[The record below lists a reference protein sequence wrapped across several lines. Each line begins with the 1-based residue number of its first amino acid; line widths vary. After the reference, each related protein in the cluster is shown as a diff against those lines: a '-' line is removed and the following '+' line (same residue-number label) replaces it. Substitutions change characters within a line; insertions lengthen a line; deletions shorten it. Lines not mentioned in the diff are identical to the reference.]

1 MAAQKSY
8 SLPSFM
14 NSDSSLPWLLP
25 LITMLIVFAIIPFFY
40 NIYLSFHEFVPAK
53 RALLFVG
60 WDNWIR
66 LFTDG
71 VFWGSL
77 KVSLYYTFMCLLIQ
91 LILGMGIALLIDS
104 DDPGFGIIRSIL
116 TLTLVIPP
124 AIAGMIFLIMEDA
137 NYGLIPWLLKS
148 VGLIGPE
155 DTILADPTLA
165 LWGVM
170 IVDIWQWTPF
180 MVLILVAGLRSLPS
194 EPFESAVIDGAR
206 PFQVFRRLTLPMLHK
221 VIAVAILIRGIDLWR
236 MVDYVFVL
244 TSGGPGTATY
254 TLSLYSWQRFTFVQW
269 GYGATISL
277 FSLIVILIVGN
288 AFIHFAKVKW

>member
-1 MAAQKSY
+1 MSSQKSY

-25 LITMLIVFAIIPFFY
+25 LVTMLIVFAIIPFFY

-91 LILGMGIALLIDS
+91 LVLGMGIALLIDS

-116 TLTLVIPP
+116 TCLLYTSPSP
-124 AIAGMIFLIMEDA
+124 RDA
-137 NYGLIPWLLKS
+137 
-148 VGLIGPE
+148 
-155 DTILADPTLA
+155 
-165 LWGVM
+165 
-170 IVDIWQWTPF
+170 
-180 MVLILVAGLRSLPS
+180 
-194 EPFESAVIDGAR
+194 
-206 PFQVFRRLTLPMLHK
+206 
-221 VIAVAILIRGIDLWR
+221 
-236 MVDYVFVL
+236 
-244 TSGGPGTATY
+244 
-254 TLSLYSWQRFTFVQW
+254 
-269 GYGATISL
+269 
-277 FSLIVILIVGN
+277 
-288 AFIHFAKVKW
+288 

>member
-1 MAAQKSY
+1 MSSQKSF
-8 SLPSFM
+8 SLPSIM
-14 NSDSSLPWLLP
+14 TSDSSLPWLLP

-40 NIYLSFHEFVPAK
+40 NIYLSFHEFVPLK
-53 RALLFVG
+53 RALIFVG
-60 WDNWIR
+60 WENWIK

-77 KVSLYYTFMCLLIQ
+77 KVSLYYTFVCLIIQ
-91 LILGMGIALLIDS
+91 LVLGMGIALLIDS

-137 NYGLIPWLLKS
+137 NYGLIPWALKS
-148 VGLIGPE
+148 IGLIGQE
-155 DTILADPTLA
+155 DTILADPSLA

-194 EPFESAVIDGAR
+194 EPFESAMIDGAR
-206 PFQVFRRLTLPMLHK
+206 PFQIFRRLTLPMLHK
-221 VIAVAILIRGIDLWR
+221 VIAVAILIRGID
-236 MVDYVFVL
+236 
-244 TSGGPGTATY
+244 
-254 TLSLYSWQRFTFVQW
+254 
-269 GYGATISL
+269 
-277 FSLIVILIVGN
+277 
-288 AFIHFAKVKW
+288 

>member
-1 MAAQKSY
+1 
-8 SLPSFM
+8 M
-14 NSDSSLPWLLP
+14 NSDSAFPWLLP

-60 WDNWIR
+60 WDNLIR

-77 KVSLYYTFMCLLIQ
+77 KVSLFYTFVCLAIQ
-91 LILGMGIALLIDS
+91 LVLGMAIALLIDS
-104 DDPGFGIIRSIL
+104 DDPGFGIIRSVL

-137 NYGLIPWLLKS
+137 NYGLIPWALKS

-155 DTILADPTLA
+155 DTILSDPTLA
-165 LWGVM
+165 IWGVM

-206 PFQVFRRLTLPMLHK
+206 PFQVFRKLTLPMLHK
-221 VIAVAILIRGIDLWR
+221 VIAVAVLIRGIDLWR

-277 FSLIVILIVGN
+277 FSLLVILFVGN
-288 AFIHFAKVKW
+288 AFIHFAKVRF

>member
-1 MAAQKSY
+1 MAVQKSY

-91 LILGMGIALLIDS
+91 LVLGMGIALLIDS

-180 MVLILVAGLRSLPS
+180 MVLILVAGLRSS
-194 EPFESAVIDGAR
+194 QSYCCSNFDKRNRSMEDGRLCICFNIRWAR
-206 PFQVFRRLTLPMLHK
+206 YSHLHFK
-221 VIAVAILIRGIDLWR
+221 FI
-236 MVDYVFVL
+236 FV
-244 TSGGPGTATY
+244 
-254 TLSLYSWQRFTFVQW
+254 
-269 GYGATISL
+269 
-277 FSLIVILIVGN
+277 
-288 AFIHFAKVKW
+288 AKVYFCSMGLRSND

>member
-1 MAAQKSY
+1 
-8 SLPSFM
+8 
-14 NSDSSLPWLLP
+14 
-25 LITMLIVFAIIPFFY
+25 
-40 NIYLSFHEFVPAK
+40 
-53 RALLFVG
+53 
-60 WDNWIR
+60 
-66 LFTDG
+66 
-71 VFWGSL
+71 
-77 KVSLYYTFMCLLIQ
+77 
-91 LILGMGIALLIDS
+91 
-104 DDPGFGIIRSIL
+104 
-116 TLTLVIPP
+116 
-124 AIAGMIFLIMEDA
+124 MIFLIMEDA
-137 NYGLIPWLLKS
+137 NYGLIPWALKS
-148 VGLIGPE
+148 VGLIGQE
-155 DTILADPTLA
+155 DTILADPSLA

-194 EPFESAVIDGAR
+194 EPFESAMIDGAR
-206 PFQVFRRLTLPMLHK
+206 PFQIFRRLTLPMLHK

>member
-1 MAAQKSY
+1 MAVQKSY

-91 LILGMGIALLIDS
+91 LVLGMGIALLIDS

-180 MVLILVAGLRSLPS
+180 
-194 EPFESAVIDGAR
+194 
-206 PFQVFRRLTLPMLHK
+206 K

>member
-1 MAAQKSY
+1 M
-8 SLPSFM
+8 
-14 NSDSSLPWLLP
+14 
-25 LITMLIVFAIIPFFY
+25 
-40 NIYLSFHEFVPAK
+40 
-53 RALLFVG
+53 G

-91 LILGMGIALLIDS
+91 LVLGMGIALLIDS

-194 EPFESAVIDGAR
+194 EPFESAVSYTH
-206 PFQVFRRLTLPMLHK
+206 LTLPTRAQ
-221 VIAVAILIRGIDLWR
+221 V
-236 MVDYVFVL
+236 
-244 TSGGPGTATY
+244 
-254 TLSLYSWQRFTFVQW
+254 
-269 GYGATISL
+269 
-277 FSLIVILIVGN
+277 
-288 AFIHFAKVKW
+288 